1 MKHPDFWG
9 KEQPDWRT
17 KALLPA
23 SWLYHA
29 GHQIR
34 YASCRPKRAGV
45 PVICVGNVTVG
56 GTGKTPV
63 SVYIADY
70 LASQGINVHFLS
82 RGYGGRQTF
91 SPTLV
96 DTDTHTAIDVGD
108 EPLILARHHVTWVSP
123 DRAAGAQMAAA
134 DGAELIVMDDGF
146 QNPGLIKDLSILIFD
161 GEFGIGN
168 GALLPAGP
176 LREPLSNAILRA
188 HAAIIIGD
196 DSKNLEATLATT
208 LPVFKANFVPIG
220 NKGKTG
226 LPVVA
231 FAGIGRPDKFF
242 SSLGAAGYHVKAK
255 RSFPDH
261 HNYSNSDLNA
271 LRSESRK
278 LGAKLITTEKD
289 FLRLKKS
296 ERTDIEAFTVTLSWP
311 GKDSFSAFLDT
322 KLEMY

>member
-1 MKHPDFWG
+1 MKYPNFWG

-23 SWLYHA
+23 SWVYHA
-29 GHQIR
+29 GHRIR
-34 YASCRPKRAGV
+34 YASSRPKRAGV

-56 GTGKTPV
+56 GAGKTPV
-63 SVYIADY
+63 AIYIADY
-70 LASQGINVHFLS
+70 LASRGININFLS
-82 RGYGGRQTF
+82 RGYGGRQNF

-96 DTDTHTAIDVGD
+96 DTDRHTAKDVGD
-108 EPLILARHHVTWVSP
+108 EPLILAQHGITWVSP
-123 DRAAGAQMAAA
+123 DRVAGAQRAVAN
-134 DGAELIVMDDGF
+134 GAELIVMDDGF

-176 LREPLSNAILRA
+176 LREPLFNAISRA

-196 DSKNLEATLATT
+196 DTQNLEATLAAT
-208 LPVFKANFVPIG
+208 LPVFTAKFVPIG

-242 SSLGAAGYHVKAK
+242 SSLRAAGYHITAK

-261 HNYSNSDLNA
+261 HHYSNSDLIA

-278 LGAKLITTEKD
+278 LGAKLMTTEKD

-296 ERTDIEAFTVTLSWP
+296 ERIDIEPFPVTLSWSE
-311 GKDSFSAFLDT
+311 KDGFRAFLDK